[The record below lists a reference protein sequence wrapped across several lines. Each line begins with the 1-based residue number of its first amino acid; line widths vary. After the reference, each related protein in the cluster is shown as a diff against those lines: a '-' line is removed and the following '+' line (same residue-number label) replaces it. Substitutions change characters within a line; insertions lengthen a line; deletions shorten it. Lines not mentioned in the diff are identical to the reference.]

1 MGKPKF
7 RDDGSKLP
15 RPIVAKFQRFKQKE
29 QVKRSEVKQKG
40 KNHYGISEQFPKEVN
55 EKRKQLWPVY
65 KRAKLN
71 GHKAVSNVDK
81 LYINGTLYR
90 LKAKAESM
98 DNKSSDMALSGGN
111 ED

>member
-1 MGKPKF
+1 M
-7 RDDGSKLP
+7 
-15 RPIVAKFQRFKQKE
+15 AKFQRFKQKE
-29 QVKRSEVKQKG
+29 QVKRSAVKLKG
-40 KNHYGISEQFPKEVN
+40 KNHYGISEQFPKDKN
-55 EKRKQLWPVY
+55 EKRRELWPIY

-71 GHKAVSNVDK
+71 GHKAVLNVDK

-98 DNKSSDMALSGGN
+98 DNKSSNMALSGGN